1 MFNDT
6 KMKQLS
12 LLVEVDDL
20 KLLEKGLKKQASYL
34 GVSSSYLLKSFV
46 VLHNIKK
53 EYENEKVKI
62 EKYHTKNLIIAKY
75 KEEIIDLYCNKKY
88 GFLKTSKHIKIMHN
102 CSISKSAIE
111 HFIKSNA
118 IKRED

>member
-6 KMKQLS
+6 KIKQLS
-12 LLVEVDDL
+12 LLLGVDNL

-53 EYENEKVKI
+53 EYEEEKVKI
-62 EKYHTKNLIIAKY
+62 EKYHTKNLIIVKY
-75 KEEIIDLYCNKKY
+75 KEEIISNYKQGMGY
-88 GFLKTSKHIKIMHN
+88 LKLSNMLSLNHN
-102 CSISKSAIE
+102 VKLSKSAIE
-111 HFIKSNA
+111 HFIKSNG
-118 IKRED
+118 IKREN